1 MVIYD
6 FKVEGMKDAVGIDRF
21 HPIFSWKLRSEQSNV
36 LQQKYSII
44 VQQGELVV
52 WSRKNIKSSET
63 INIRYAG
70 EHLQPHTVYQ
80 VYLSVT
86 DNYGNTAEDKL
97 VFETGKLDEPFSA
110 RFIAPVSKD
119 WHMLLLSVCMSSILM
134 GKRRVICILLPFG
147 RITAIHSN
155 IKRMM

>member
-6 FKVEGMKDAVGIDRF
+6 FKTEGMKDAVGIDRF

-36 LQQKYSII
+36 VQQKYT
-44 VQQGELVV
+44 LVV
-52 WSRKNIKSSET
+52 KRSEEIVWCRKNIKSSET

-80 VYLSVT
+80 AYLSVT
-86 DNYGNTAEDKL
+86 DNYGNTAVDKL

-119 WHMLLLSVCMSSILM
+119 RQIFTLKKNV
-134 GKRRVICILLPFG
+134 
-147 RITAIHSN
+147 AIE
-155 IKRMM
+155 KEFK